1 MSKIGSTLAPPPE
14 EAGPDDLD
22 ELDDKD
28 LARILGAF
36 RGQPAFATPT
46 MRYVRASDDG
56 LAPAYVYDEET
67 GMVYI
72 LD

>member
-1 MSKIGSTLAPPPE
+1 MRSEGDTIAAP
-14 EAGPDDLD
+14 AGDDEQ
-22 ELDDKD
+22 ELDQQD

-36 RGQPAFATPT
+36 RGQPAYATPS
-46 MRYVRASDDG
+46 MHYVRESDDG
-56 LAPAYVYDEET
+56 LAPAYVFDEES

>member
-1 MSKIGSTLAPPPE
+1 MSKTGNTLAPPPE
-14 EAGPDDLD
+14 EASPDA
-22 ELDDKD
+22 LDDED

-36 RGQPAFATPT
+36 RGQPACATPT